1 MPQLTATDAIKFI
14 ESRENVTT
22 HVLAQA
28 AKWTLEE
35 VAGQAIAQWDTH
47 MAAAAFQY
55 LMRHG
60 HTAQGARKIL
70 GLLTGTAPEEWERL
84 IQEAESEGLLDVW
97 I

>member
-60 HTAQGARKIL
+60 LTAQGARKIL
-70 GLLTGTAPEEWERL
+70 GMLTGTAPQEWERL
-84 IQEAESEGLLDVW
+84 IQVAESEGLLDVW